1 MTTAWI
7 LIGGKS
13 NNRNVFDPGA
23 GLSVPDTR
31 TLGTMLAVAAGRGAR
46 RVNVVGGEPT
56 LRRDLARFVEAAS
69 SMGLEVCLTTNA
81 RMFSYRSAAD
91 AIGQSGLRCAVVQL
105 CGADALVH
113 DAVTGSES
121 FAQTVEGLTNLLAA
135 GVDVSVEV
143 PVCSANVGCLT
154 GVGLLAA
161 SLGASS
167 IRFRLVEAGSVE
179 RVDIVPDL
187 RTAAA
192 AVTSAVCAIDAI
204 PGGPA
209 AWYADFPCCMVPDLK
224 GREAPG
230 HRVEVSIRLISSSE
244 APVEGLTPGSDVD
257 GHRCVISVSQG
268 GSPARAMP
276 FPCAACELRGG
287 CSTVE
292 DAIVRT
298 GGSTGIHLPL
308 HSASGVEFT
317 SDGPVDSFIVDGLCP
332 FRDGQ
337 PPSGVDTLYLVRGS
351 VTELWRMSAGQAGP
365 SVLMHTK
372 NIRNNIV
379 MASSGAVPTLDPA
392 CRDCENLSSCG
403 AVFNL
408 ADSGA
413 RTWKPSVATI
423 SSRGAGSDDFLR
435 WPDFAAGFAAFL
447 ERSGGEPVRFE
458 GDAPVIT
465 LMDGGG
471 RFQPA
476 AAEPLMLWEAARKSA
491 MCELVDYDLPRGSPA
506 FSLWVKRADRWAQVD
521 RMGTI
526 LIIRKCTMNCIICQ
540 VQKFYAGID
549 IMPLPDVVGFLEEFR
564 LLGYTRLDLF
574 GGEPTM
580 RRDLVDLVAFAHRF
594 GFYTDLITNGTLMDD
609 ALAAGLRDAGLDLCI
624 VSLDGPTPEIHDRIR
639 RVKDG
644 HEKAVAGI
652 EAVVRAGGMEVNV
665 DTVVLPDN
673 IDHLIDLARQ
683 VAALGVTRINMF
695 LCLEGPISSPV
706 PRLLGFDRTR
716 DYYERILPEMR
727 RIGAGHGT
735 SISVGPRLLTAGRPL
750 SEVFRSRM
758 FRNITEGTYNVIYDN
773 PEITCKAP
781 DDEVYISL
789 FGDVFPCT
797 APQMLESSAK
807 MGNAYKDKLI
817 NIVRSDRWAEFRGI
831 SGHHDGCRM
840 CWRAHFDLDR
850 EGEERV
856 LNL

>member
-13 NNRNVFDPGA
+13 NNRNVFEPGA

-31 TLGTMLAVAAGRGAR
+31 TLGTMLAVAAGQGAR
-46 RVNVVGGEPT
+46 RVMLAGGEPT
-56 LRRDLARFVEAAS
+56 LRRDLTRFIEAAS
-69 SMGLEVCLTTNA
+69 SMGIQVSLATNA
-81 RMFSYRSAAD
+81 RLFSYSRSAEVNAL
-91 AIGQSGLRCAVVQL
+91 AGLHGALVQL
-105 CGADALVH
+105 CGPDANVH
-113 DAVTGSES
+113 DAITGSES
-121 FAQTVEGLTNLLAA
+121 FAQTVEGIANLRAA
-135 GVDVSVEV
+135 RVEVSVEV
-143 PVCSANVGCLT
+143 PVCAGNVGCLT
-154 GVGLLAA
+154 ELGLLAA
-161 SLGASS
+161 SLGVSS
-167 IRFRLVEAGSVE
+167 VQFRLVEAGSME
-179 RVDIVPDL
+179 RLDVVPDL
-187 RTAAA
+187 RVAADAVTAA
-192 AVTSAVCAIDAI
+192 VRAIDAMHE
-204 PGGPA
+204 GPI
-209 AWYADFPCCMVPDLK
+209 AWYVDFPCCLLPDLK
-224 GREAPG
+224 GAEATG
-230 HRVEVSIRLISSSE
+230 HRVQGSIRLIQVAD
-244 APVEGLTPGSDVD
+244 APGEGLPRGIDTD
-257 GHRCVISVSQG
+257 GRECVISVAPG

-292 DAIVRT
+292 ETIVRA
-298 GGSTGIHLPL
+298 GYYTGIHLPL

-317 SDGPVDSFIVDGLCP
+317 SEGPIDSFMVDGLCP
-332 FRDGQ
+332 FRDGH
-337 PPSGVDTLYLVRGS
+337 PPSGVDTLYLVRGG
-351 VTELWRMSAGQAGP
+351 VTQRWKMSSGQAGA
-365 SVLMHTK
+365 SVLMHIK

-379 MASSGAVPTLDPA
+379 MASSGAIPTLDPG
-392 CRDCENLSSCG
+392 CRDCENLSRCG

-413 RTWKPSVATI
+413 VIWTPSPATVR
-423 SSRGAGSDDFLR
+423 SAAAGPEDFLR
-435 WPDFAAGFAAFL
+435 WPDFAAGFASFL
-447 ERSGGEPVRFE
+447 ERSGDEPVMFE

-465 LMDGGG
+465 LMDGGA
-471 RFQPA
+471 RVPSPS
-476 AAEPLMLWEAARKSA
+476 AEPLMLWEAARKSA
-491 MCELVDYDLPRGSPA
+491 MSELVDYELPRGSPA
-506 FSLWVKRADRWAQVD
+506 FSLSVKRAGRWAQVD

-549 IMPLPDVVGFLEEFR
+549 IMPLPDVVRFLEEFR

-609 ALAAGLRDAGLDLCI
+609 ALATGLRGAGLDLCI
-624 VSLDGPTPEIHDRIR
+624 VSLDGPTPEIHDKIR

-665 DTVVLPDN
+665 DTVVLPEN

-706 PRLLGFDRTR
+706 PRLLGFDRTC

-727 RIGAGHGT
+727 RIGAAHGT

-807 MGNAYKDKLI
+807 MGNAYRDKLI
-817 NIVRSDRWAEFRGI
+817 NIVRSERWAAFRQI
-831 SGHHDGCRM
+831 SGHHEGCRM

-856 LNL
+856 LDL